1 MLLYI
6 CRRIVYTVPIALAVA
21 VVCFSLVHLAPG
33 DPLSAVIPAD
43 APAEVVERIVKAYG
57 MDRPLPVQFFS
68 WLGRAIQGDLGV
80 SVATGRPVSG
90 EIGRALGSTFIL
102 AFAAALL
109 GFLFGILFGTLAAFL
124 QGRWGDRLVTGI
136 ALFGVSVPHYWLGLL
151 LVIIFSVQLDW
162 LPSLGAGSGSVI
174 EQLRFLIL
182 PAVTMSFIPMGIV
195 TRTVRST
202 VSELLGSEFVTSL
215 RARGLSSLSIAKHV
229 AKNAAPSV
237 LAVMGLQF
245 GYLLGGSILVETV
258 FSWPGTG
265 YLLNGAIFQ
274 RDIPLLQGIILTL
287 SMFFVSLNLLVDILQ
302 TLFDPRIRRS

>member
-1 MLLYI
+1 MFLYI

-80 SVATGRPVSG
+80 SVATGRPVAA
-90 EIGRALGSTFIL
+90 EISRALGSTFIL

-109 GFLFGILFGTLAAFL
+109 GFLFGILFGTIAAFL
-124 QGRWGDRLVTGI
+124 QGRWSDRLVTGI

-162 LPSLGAGSGSVI
+162 LPSLGAGSGSFMD
-174 EQLRFLIL
+174 RFPYLIL

-215 RARGLSSLSIAKHV
+215 RARGLSNVSIAKHV

-287 SMFFVSLNLLVDILQ
+287 SMFFVALNLFVDVLQ

>member
-1 MLLYI
+1 MFLYI

-33 DPLSAVIPAD
+33 DPLSAVLPPD
-43 APAEVVERIVKAYG
+43 ASAEVVQRITQAYG
-57 MDRPLPVQFFS
+57 MDRPLPVQFMS
-68 WLGRAIQGDLGV
+68 WLGRAVQGDLGF
-80 SVATGRPVSG
+80 SVATGRSVVS
-90 EIGRALGSTFIL
+90 EISSALSYTFVL
-102 AFAAALL
+102 ALAAALI
-109 GFLFGILFGTLAAFL
+109 GFLFGTLFGTLAAFF
-124 QGRWGDRLVTGI
+124 QGRWTDKLVTGV

-151 LVIIFSVQLDW
+151 LVIIFSVQLEW
-162 LPSLGAGSGSVI
+162 LPSLGGGSGSWFNR
-174 EQLRFLIL
+174 LPYLIL

-195 TRTVRST
+195 ARTVRAT

-215 RARGLSSLSIAKHV
+215 RARGLRSGKIAKHV
-229 AKNAAPSV
+229 AKNAAPTV

-274 RDIPLLQGIILTL
+274 RDIPLLQGIILVL
-287 SMFFVSLNLLVDILQ
+287 SMFFVVLNLLVDVLQ

>member
-1 MLLYI
+1 MFLYI

-43 APAEVVERIVKAYG
+43 APAEVVERIIQAYG
-57 MDRPLPVQFFS
+57 MDRPLPVQFFA
-68 WLGRAIQGDLGV
+68 WLGRAVQGDLGF
-80 SVATGRPVSG
+80 SVATGRPVTQ
-90 EIGRALGSTFIL
+90 EIGRALGYTFVL
-102 AFAAALL
+102 SLAAAAI
-109 GFLFGILFGTLAAFL
+109 GFLFGILFGTLAAFF
-124 QGRWGDRLVTGI
+124 QGRWSDKLVTGI

-162 LPSLGAGSGSVI
+162 LPSLGGGSGSWINRARYLV
-174 EQLRFLIL
+174 L
-182 PAVTMSFIPMGIV
+182 PAITMSFIPMGIV

-202 VSELLGSEFVTSL
+202 VADLLGSEFVTSL
-215 RARGLSSLSIAKHV
+215 RARGLGSSRIANHV
-229 AKNAAPSV
+229 AKNAAPTV

-265 YLLNGAIFQ
+265 YLLNTAIFQ

-287 SMFFVSLNLLVDILQ
+287 SMFFVALNLLVDLLQ
-302 TLFDPRIRRS
+302 TLFDPRVRRN

>member
-1 MLLYI
+1 MFLYI

-21 VVCFSLVHLAPG
+21 LVCFSLVHLAPG
-33 DPLSAVIPAD
+33 DPLSAVLPPD
-43 APAEVVERIVKAYG
+43 ASAEVVQRITQAYG
-57 MDRPLPVQFFS
+57 MDRPLPVQFMS
-68 WLGRAIQGDLGV
+68 WLGRAVQGDLGV
-80 SVATGRPVSG
+80 SVASGRPVVS
-90 EIGRALGSTFIL
+90 EISSALSYTFVL
-102 AFAAALL
+102 ALAAALI
-109 GFLFGILFGTLAAFL
+109 GFLFGTLFGTLAAFF
-124 QGRWGDRLVTGI
+124 QGRWADKLMTGI

-151 LVIIFSVQLDW
+151 LVIIFSVQLEW
-162 LPSLGAGSGSVI
+162 LPSLGGGSGPWFNR
-174 EQLRFLIL
+174 LRYLVL

-195 TRTVRST
+195 ARTVRAT

-215 RARGLSSLSIAKHV
+215 RARGLRSGKIAKHV
-229 AKNAAPSV
+229 AKNAAPTV

-274 RDIPLLQGIILTL
+274 RDIPLLQGIILVL
-287 SMFFVSLNLLVDILQ
+287 SMFFVALNLLVDVLQ